1 MKKVLIV
8 QSIPYVLD
16 LIKFRI
22 KEVFPQLENM
32 VSYHNDFEQTL
43 VSFPE
48 KGEVVVIASDSYHD
62 SKNELFSEEE
72 KNGSKLAEEIKKIN
86 PMARVYIFSTYQP
99 NMDYVDGFYE
109 KTNGG
114 DNTLDEIVEIFY
126 DLKLN
131 V

>member
-16 LIKFRI
+16 LIKLRI
-22 KEVFPQLENM
+22 EKTFPWLKNLISYYDNFEKVLAEFPKEE
-32 VSYHNDFEQTL
+32 
-43 VSFPE
+43 
-48 KGEVVVIASDSYHD
+48 EVIVIASDSYHD
-62 SKNELFSEEE
+62 LENELFSEAE

-86 PMARVYIFSTYQP
+86 PMAKVYIFSIYRP
-99 NMDYVDGFYE
+99 KMDYIDGFYE

-114 DNTLDEIVEIFY
+114 DNTLDEIVDIFL